1 MANFTWSYSSLK
13 QYQNCPKQYQEIR
26 ILKNYIVKENEAM
39 MYGKEVHEAL
49 ELYVKE
55 GKELAKNYQRFKQ
68 FVDPLIKIKGDKY
81 PEYKMALTY
90 TKEPCDFDSDNRWVR
105 GIADL
110 LIVDGTH
117 AFVVDYKTGSKKY
130 PDPKQL
136 RLMSLMV
143 FTLFPDVQKVKGAL
157 FFILKNSIVEETYFR
172 KDMDKSW
179 AMFDQS
185 LKRLENSYDND
196 VWEANPT
203 PLCGW
208 CSVDSCDH
216 WKPRWKPRR

>member
-1 MANFTWSYSSLK
+1 M
-13 QYQNCPKQYQEIR
+13 
-26 ILKNYIVKENEAM
+26 
-39 MYGKEVHEAL
+39 
-49 ELYVKE
+49 
-55 GKELAKNYQRFKQ
+55 
-68 FVDPLIKIKGDKY
+68 D
-81 PEYKMALTY
+81 LTH
-90 TKEPCDFDSDNRWVR
+90 TKEPCDFHDENRWVR

-143 FTLFPDVQKVKGAL
+143 FTLFPDVQKIKGAL
-157 FFILKNSIVEETYFR
+157 FFIMHNSIVEETYFR

-179 AMFDQS
+179 SMFDQS
-185 LKRLENSYDND
+185 LKRLEMSYDND
-196 VWEANPT
+196 TWQANPT

-208 CSVDSCDH
+208 CSVDSCEH
-216 WKPRWKPRR
+216 WKPRRWK